1 MFRALIVDDARAELE
16 VLLFL
21 IQKNNL
27 PLKTVT
33 AINGEEALDRL
44 RQEEF
49 DILVTD
55 IRMPFMDGLTL
66 AGEALTLY
74 PSIKVVISS
83 GYQDFS
89 YAKTA
94 ISLGV
99 EEYLLKPVNP
109 SDFVSLIAK
118 LTAQIEQERLPG

>member
-66 AGEALTLY
+66 AGEALTLLPLY
-74 PSIKVVISS
+74 QGRDQQRLS
-83 GYQDFS
+83 GFLLRQD
-89 YAKTA
+89 
-94 ISLGV
+94 
-99 EEYLLKPVNP
+99 
-109 SDFVSLIAK
+109 
-118 LTAQIEQERLPG
+118 RHLPGSGRISVKACQPLGFRFPDCQAHRTD

>member
-49 DILVTD
+49 ARA
-55 IRMPFMDGLTL
+55 IRVSRQTGRRSST
-66 AGEALTLY
+66 
-74 PSIKVVISS
+74 SWSRIS
-83 GYQDFS
+83 GCLLW
-89 YAKTA
+89 TA
-94 ISLGV
+94 
-99 EEYLLKPVNP
+99 
-109 SDFVSLIAK
+109 
-118 LTAQIEQERLPG
+118 